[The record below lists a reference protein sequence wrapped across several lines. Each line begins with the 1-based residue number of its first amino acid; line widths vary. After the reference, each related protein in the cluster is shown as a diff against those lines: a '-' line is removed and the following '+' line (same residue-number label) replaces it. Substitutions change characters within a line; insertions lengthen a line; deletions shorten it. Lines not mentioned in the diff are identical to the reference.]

1 MNKDTSHLTP
11 EWQAWLVENLA
22 LGVSQEEALQVLRG
36 ADVSEELA
44 REEIARVLA
53 HPYFQACLR
62 VGGRYGWLESVMDV
76 YSALHRQSGR
86 HQVLER
92 REKLAPEEFFTRY
105 YFGHLPVVLRGMM
118 GDWPALG
125 RWSLPYLAER
135 AGNVQVEVMTGRNA
149 NPDHSPQY
157 EKHRT
162 RMRFEDYLRMVATG
176 GETND
181 YYMVPRNENWAREGF
196 GPLREDVRAPGG
208 IIDPELRPD
217 MMTLLLGPAGTV
229 TPLHHDNM
237 NVLLAQVMGRKH
249 VKLIPSFQ
257 RHLMYP
263 RFGTFSHVDAE
274 HPDPER
280 FPLYAE
286 ADVVEGVLEPGDMVF
301 IPVGW
306 WHWVR
311 ALDVSASVT
320 FHHFQGVPQGNTFL
334 PTPL

>member
-1 MNKDTSHLTP
+1 MSKENSRLTS
-11 EWQAWLVENLA
+11 EWQGWLVENLA
-22 LGVSQEEALQVLRG
+22 LGVGEEEALRVLRG
-36 ADVSEELA
+36 AGVGEEVA
-44 REEIARVLA
+44 REEVARVLA
-53 HPYFQACLR
+53 HPYYQAALR
-62 VGGRYGWLESVMDV
+62 LGLRYGWLESVMDV
-76 YSALHRQSGR
+76 YSALHRQAGGHR
-86 HQVLER
+86 ALER
-92 REKLAPEEFFTRY
+92 REGVTPEEFFTRY
-105 YFGHLPVVLRGMM
+105 YYGHRPVVLRGMM
-118 GDWPALG
+118 RDWPALG
-125 RWSLPYLAER
+125 RWSLSYLAER
-135 AGNVQVEVMTGRNA
+135 AGDVEVEVMTGRNA

-162 RMRFEDYLRMVATG
+162 AMRFRDYLRMVETG

-181 YYMVPRNENWAREGF
+181 YYMVPRNENWTREGF
-196 GPLREDVRAPGG
+196 GPLREDVRAPEG
-208 IIDPELRPD
+208 IIDAQLRPD

-263 RFGTFSHVDAE
+263 RYGTFSQVDAE
-274 HPDPER
+274 RPDLER

-286 ADVVEGVLEPGDMVF
+286 ADVVEAVVEPGELVF

-320 FHHFQGVPQGNTFL
+320 FHHFRVPQGNTYL
-334 PTPL
+334 PTPA

>member
-1 MNKDTSHLTP
+1 MSTEISRLSA
-11 EWQAWLVENLA
+11 EWQVWLVENLA
-22 LGVSQEEALQVLRG
+22 LGVTREEACRTLVG
-36 ADVSEELA
+36 AGVSEAVAL
-44 REEIARVLA
+44 EEVARVEA
-53 HPYFQACLR
+53 HPFYQACQRLGR
-62 VGGRYGWLESVMDV
+62 RYGWLESVMDV
-76 YSALHRQSGR
+76 YSELHRQSGG
-86 HQVLER
+86 HATLER
-92 REKLAPEEFFTRY
+92 REKLSSDEFFGRY
-105 YFGHLPVVLRGMM
+105 YFGHRPVVLTGMM
-118 GDWPALG
+118 ADWPALG

-135 AGNVQVEVMTGRNA
+135 VGDVDVEVMTGRDT
-149 NPDHSPQY
+149 NPDHAPESD
-157 EKHRT
+157 KHRST
-162 RMRFEDYLRMVATG
+162 MSFRDYVRMVATG

-181 YYMVPRNENWAREGF
+181 YYMVPRNENWQRDGLA
-196 GPLREDVRAPGG
+196 PLRDDVRAPAG
-208 IIDPELRPD
+208 IIDEALRPD

-263 RFGTFSHVDAE
+263 RYGTFSHVDAE
-274 HPDPER
+274 RPDAER

-286 ADVVEGVLEPGDMVF
+286 THRVEAVLEPGDLVF

-320 FHHFQGVPQGNTFL
+320 FHHFKVPQGNTYL
-334 PTPL
+334 PTPH

>member
-1 MNKDTSHLTP
+1 MSKENSRLTP
-11 EWQAWLVENLA
+11 EWQGWLVENLA
-22 LGVSQEEALQVLRG
+22 LGVSEEEARQVLQG
-36 ADVSEELA
+36 AGVSEDVA
-44 REEIARVLA
+44 REEVAGVLA
-53 HPYFQACLR
+53 HPYYQAAWRL
-62 VGGRYGWLESVMDV
+62 GRRYSWMESVMDV
-76 YSALHRQSGR
+76 YSALLRQAGQ
-86 HQVLER
+86 HQTLER
-92 REKLAPEEFFTRY
+92 REDLAPEEFFTRY
-105 YFGHLPVVLRGMM
+105 YFGHRPVVLTGMM
-118 GDWPALG
+118 RDWPALG
-125 RWSLPYLAER
+125 RWSLKSLAER
-135 AGNVQVEVMTGRNA
+135 AGEVEVEVMTGRNA

-162 RMRFEDYLRMVATG
+162 SMRFRDYLHMVETG

-181 YYMVPRNENWAREGF
+181 YYMVPRNENWTRDGF
-196 GPLREDVRAPGG
+196 RPLREDVRAPRG
-208 IIDPELRPD
+208 IIDAELRPD

-263 RFGTFSHVDAE
+263 RYGTFSEVDAE
-274 HPDPER
+274 RPDPER

-286 ADVVEGVLEPGDMVF
+286 ADVVEAVLEPGEMVF

-320 FHHFQGVPQGNTFL
+320 FHHFRVPKGNTYL
-334 PTPL
+334 PTPP